1 MHSTAAPRRAL
12 EDALRAGEFAMT
24 AEVTPPVSP
33 HADDVLIKAL
43 PLKGLAHAVNVT
55 DGAGARAHM
64 GAVAAASILMANGI
78 EPVLQFTCRDRN
90 RLALQGD
97 LLGAAALGIR
107 NVLLLRGDDPS
118 VGDQPEAKPVFDLD
132 AKALV
137 ETARRMRDA
146 GELPSGRKLTRPADL
161 FLGVAD
167 MPIDP
172 PAGWSPHALKAKLAA
187 GAQFAQTQFC
197 MDAAIVR
204 RYMERLRAEGIAQ
217 RLYMLIG
224 IAPLRSAGSARWMR
238 DHLFGAIIPDAM
250 IARVENA
257 RDGEAEGRKI
267 CIELIA
273 ELADIPGVAGVHIMA
288 PNNESAIPDVIAA
301 SAGRISRG
309 GTR

>member
-1 MHSTAAPRRAL
+1 MDLAAPRRTL
-12 EDALRAGEFAMT
+12 EDALRAGDFVMT

-33 HADDVLIKAL
+33 HGGDLLAKAL
-43 PLKGLAHAVNVT
+43 PLRGLAHAVNVT

-64 GAVAAASILMANGI
+64 GAVAAAAILMANGI
-78 EPVLQFTCRDRN
+78 ETVLQFTCRDRN

-118 VGDQPEAKPVFDLD
+118 AGDQPETKPVFDLD
-132 AKALV
+132 ATALV

-146 GELPSGRKLTRPADL
+146 GELPSGRKLARPADF

-167 MPIDP
+167 MPVDP
-172 PAGWSPHALKAKLAA
+172 PPDWAPHALKAKFAA
-187 GAQFAQTQFC
+187 GAQFTQTQFC

-204 RYMERLRAEGIAQ
+204 RYMQRLMAEGVAQ
-217 RLYMLIG
+217 RLYVLIG

-250 IARVENA
+250 IARMEGA

-273 ELADIPGVAGVHIMA
+273 ELAEIPGVAGVHIMA

-301 SAGRISRG
+301 SAGRVSRRA
-309 GTR
+309 TR